1 MIGYLDS
8 GFSIEIPEGGKLTHW
23 RALQCETNNGA
34 RGNNNMFNVNI
45 GLLRQFTVHWSFMSK
60 NDKYWIIFFLGS

>member
-34 RGNNNMFNVNI
+34 RGNNKMFNVKYCFAQTVRQ
-45 GLLRQFTVHWSFMSK
+45 LLHSGA
-60 NDKYWIIFFLGS
+60 L